1 MKSTSDLSRNAHV
14 INRHS
19 RKIPVPKRF
28 LIAISLLGCVFTTGN
43 VAFKTEP
50 ISTPQVASTTSGIPA
65 YTPRF
70 NRPKPVIAV
79 VGENSFTELTDYI
92 IPYGVLS
99 ESGAAQVLALATKE
113 GPIRMFPALRIEPQA
128 TVVEFDSQFPEGAD
142 YVIVPAV
149 VRTKDPALLEWVTKQ
164 AEKGATIIGVC
175 DGVWV
180 LANAGLLDGRKSV
193 GHWFS
198 FNSLERKFPETE
210 WLRNTRYVADG
221 NIITTTGVTA
231 SIPISVALVEAI
243 AGRDRAASL
252 ARSMGVQN
260 WGAEHQSE
268 QFKLRAKHIFT
279 AAANWLSFWSHED
292 IGIPIHNGVDEIAL
306 ALVADTYSRTLRS
319 KAFSLSP
326 SDNPVTTQR
335 GLTILPDRV
344 QGSKKAVD
352 RTVKLQSDLPPT
364 SSLDMT
370 LQEIEQL
377 YGSGSA
383 GFIVLQLEYPSR

>member
-1 MKSTSDLSRNAHV
+1 MKSASNMSREAPV
-14 INRHS
+14 IKHQS
-19 RKIPVPKRF
+19 RKVPMLKRF
-28 LIAISLLGCVFTTGN
+28 LIAISLLGCVFTTGK

-50 ISTPQVASTTSGIPA
+50 SSPPQVASTASDIRA

-70 NRPKPVIAV
+70 NRAKPVIAV
-79 VGENSFTELTDYI
+79 VGENSSTEVTDYV

-99 ESGAAQVLALATKE
+99 ESGVAQVFALSTQE
-113 GPIRMFPALRIEPQA
+113 GPIRMLPALRIEPQA
-128 TVVEFDSQFPEGAD
+128 TVSEFDSQFPEGAD

-149 VRTKDPALLEWVTKQ
+149 VRKQDPTLLAWVNKQ

-198 FNSLERKFPETE
+198 FKSLESKFPETE

-221 NIITTTGVTA
+221 NVITTTGVTA

-243 AGRDRAASL
+243 AGRDQAALL
-252 ARSMGVQN
+252 AQRIGIQS
-260 WGAEHQSE
+260 WSAEHQSE
-268 QFKLRAKHIFT
+268 PFKLRAKHIF
-279 AAANWLSFWSHED
+279 AAAVNWLSFWSHED
-292 IGIPIHNGVDEIAL
+292 IGIPINNGVDEISL
-306 ALVADTYSRTLRS
+306 ALVADIYSRTLRS

-326 SDNPVTTQR
+326 SDDPVTTKR
-335 GLTILPDRV
+335 GLAILPDRV
-344 QGSKKAVD
+344 QSAEKAVD
-352 RTVKLQSDLPPT
+352 RTVELQKDLPPT
-364 SSLDMT
+364 LSLDRT
-370 LQEIEQL
+370 LQEIKQL

-383 GFIVLQLEYPSR
+383 ALITLQLEYPPG